1 MIMLYG
7 LLFVYVFFLPMTVA
21 ASIDEYV
28 IPDCSFRE
36 LLSQVYTIEKDEQ
49 LFDIDYVFKNRSWGR
64 VITDF
69 FDPAHDFSKKIIKQ
83 IIAGKNLIHENSR
96 LVTEFKK
103 KCLQKNEY
111 YLYEKEICLGSDD
124 FNNRKKIIQT
134 FLEIAN
140 FFGVTKENVSDNIQ
154 SISLDTL
161 VSFNKHKVTFTVLS
175 RQPINSS
182 DVSLL
187 RTLSD
192 EAISGITLGIL
203 FILYHT
209 DAYYPLY

>member
-1 MIMLYG
+1 
-7 LLFVYVFFLPMTVA
+7 MTLR

-28 IPDCSFRE
+28 IQDCSFRT
-36 LLSQVYTIEKDEQ
+36 LLSQVYAIENNKLLPDS
-49 LFDIDYVFKNRSWGR
+49 DYVFQKRSWGR

-69 FDPAHDFSKKIIKQ
+69 FDPAHDFSKKFIKQ
-83 IIAGKNLIHENSR
+83 IITEKNLIYENAR

-111 YLYEKEICLGSDD
+111 HLYEKEIHLGNND

-134 FLEIAN
+134 LVEIAN
-140 FFGVTKENVSDNIQ
+140 FFGVTKDNCSDNIQ
-154 SISLDTL
+154 CISLDTL
-161 VSFNKHKVTFTVLS
+161 VSFNKHKVTFNVLS

-182 DVSLL
+182 DLGVLKM
-187 RTLSD
+187 LSD
-192 EAISGITLGIL
+192 EVSSGIALGIL

-209 DAYYPLY
+209 GTHL